1 MSSERVLIVED
12 DIKLQHQLEELFCAH
27 GFMSSGVGS
36 AEEGLQ
42 RVERDRP
49 DLVILDI
56 SLPGIDGLTAC
67 RTLCGQLK
75 LPVILLTAS
84 DAPELKITAL
94 GIGADDYVT
103 KPFHPGELMARVR
116 AVLRRAAANGEATR
130 SFIEAGA
137 LQIDLV
143 KREVFRD
150 GQQIRLTKMEFDLL
164 QELAIHA
171 DSVLTYEYLLKAVW
185 GTHVQDVRTVH
196 VHVCH
201 LRRKI
206 EGGPSG
212 DRRIMPIPGVG
223 YRFVLTD

>member
-12 DIKLQHQLEELFCAH
+12 DVKLLQQLGELFSSH
-27 GFMSSGVGS
+27 GFTTTVADS
-36 AEEGLQ
+36 AEKGLE
-42 RVERDRP
+42 RVERERP

-103 KPFHPGELMARVR
+103 KPFHPGELIARTR
-116 AVLRRAAANGEATR
+116 AILRRAAAKGESTR
-130 SFIEAGA
+130 SFIEAGP

-150 GQQIRLTKMEFDLL
+150 GQQVRLT
-164 QELAIHA
+164 
-171 DSVLTYEYLLKAVW
+171 
-185 GTHVQDVRTVH
+185 
-196 VHVCH
+196 
-201 LRRKI
+201 
-206 EGGPSG
+206 
-212 DRRIMPIPGVG
+212 
-223 YRFVLTD
+223 

>member
-1 MSSERVLIVED
+1 MSTERVLIVED
-12 DIKLQHQLEELFCAH
+12 DIKLLHHLEELLKSN
-27 GFMSSGVGS
+27 GLQVTPVGS
-36 AEEGLQ
+36 AEEALD
-42 RVERDRP
+42 RVEKERP

-94 GIGADDYVT
+94 GLGADDYVT
-103 KPFHPGELMARVR
+103 KPFHPGELIARLR
-116 AVLRRAAANGEATR
+116 AVLRRAAANGSSTKTM
-130 SFIEAGA
+130 IEAGP
-137 LQIDLV
+137 LQIDLE
-143 KREVFRD
+143 KRQVSREGAQV
-150 GQQIRLTKMEFDLL
+150 RLTKMEFDLL

-171 DSVLTYEYLLKAVW
+171 DTVLTYEYLLKAVW

-201 LRRKI
+201 LRRKL

-212 DRRIMPIPGVG
+212 ARRIMPIPGVG
-223 YRFVLTD
+223 YRFVLAD